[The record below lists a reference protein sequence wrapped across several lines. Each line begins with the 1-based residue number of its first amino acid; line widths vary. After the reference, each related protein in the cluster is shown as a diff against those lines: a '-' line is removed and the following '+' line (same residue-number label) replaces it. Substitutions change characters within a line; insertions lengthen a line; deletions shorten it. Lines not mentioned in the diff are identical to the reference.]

1 MPRTCSVCRNPR
13 RDSINEALLTGQSLR
28 NVAERFGTSVTSLHR
43 HRKEIP
49 KKIVKATEARDI
61 VLGDTLLSQVQG
73 LIEKAVAILE
83 RAEASGD
90 DRCALQAVREV
101 RETLHLLGKITGELE
116 PKLAASQ
123 WRPMFIL
130 PPNAQLSWREE
141 GSIYAAGIHRR
152 RLSTIHRIYVR
163 RKGKNKDVL
172 RARNQSHPRLRSA
185 GERTAR
191 PVDGRR
197 DYWLRDAA
205 SIERTQG

>member
-73 LIEKAVAILE
+73 LIGKAVAILE

-101 RETLHLLGKITGELE
+101 LFAIQKIAGHSTITVSQRYVHPTPERVEDAFSRFESYNARKAAELE
-116 PKLAASQ
+116 AK
-123 WRPMFIL
+123 
-130 PPNAQLSWREE
+130 
-141 GSIYAAGIHRR
+141 
-152 RLSTIHRIYVR
+152 
-163 RKGKNKDVL
+163 RK
-172 RARNQSHPRLRSA
+172 S
-185 GERTAR
+185 E
-191 PVDGRR
+191 
-197 DYWLRDAA
+197 
-205 SIERTQG
+205 